1 MASLPIISP
10 LCQIVG
16 GWILKIKDL
25 QDKEGEMYET
35 AVLEAAIKL
44 LFSGNNF
51 EVIERLMSML
61 AN

>member
-16 GWILKIKDL
+16 GWTLKIKDL

-35 AVLEAAIKL
+35 AV
-44 LFSGNNF
+44 
-51 EVIERLMSML
+51 
-61 AN
+61 

>member
-10 LCQIVG
+10 LCQIMG
-16 GWILKIKDL
+16 GWTF
-25 QDKEGEMYET
+25 KEGEMYET

-61 AN
+61 AK